1 MVGGRGSSVP
11 YKYGK
16 SMEVGGGGVLGENLS
31 VVGYGYFLEPHIY
44 DLYSVLDNQK
54 AFKTTFHA
62 TTFKVEENSRLA
74 QKFKDFSRKNGI
86 QGLFKDYS

>member
-1 MVGGRGSSVP
+1 M
-11 YKYGK
+11 
-16 SMEVGGGGVLGENLS
+16 GGGGGVISSLQIWKIHGGEGVLGENLS
-31 VVGYGYFLEPHIY
+31 VVGYGYFLEPHNY

-62 TTFKVEENSRLA
+62 TTVA
-74 QKFKDFSRKNGI
+74 QKLKDFSRKNGI

>member
-1 MVGGRGSSVP
+1 MMSPKHFQVGIFQGWGVP

-31 VVGYGYFLEPHIY
+31 VVGYGYFLEPHNY

-62 TTFKVEENSRLA
+62 TTVA
-74 QKFKDFSRKNGI
+74 QKLKDFSRKNGI

>member
-1 MVGGRGSSVP
+1 MGGGGVHQFLTQYI
-11 YKYGK
+11 YKIH
-16 SMEVGGGGVLGENLS
+16 GGGGVLGENLS
-31 VVGYGYFLEPHIY
+31 VVGYGYFLEPHNY

-62 TTFKVEENSRLA
+62 TTVA